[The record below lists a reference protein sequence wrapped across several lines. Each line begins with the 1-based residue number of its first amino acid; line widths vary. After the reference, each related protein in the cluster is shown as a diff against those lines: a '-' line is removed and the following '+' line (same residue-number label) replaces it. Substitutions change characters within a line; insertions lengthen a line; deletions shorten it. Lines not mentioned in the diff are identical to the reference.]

1 MMLNPVA
8 SAERTRRNTVFVDG
22 KESFMRTRAQGYAVH
37 AEKTP
42 LAPFT
47 FERRDLRPN
56 DVGIEIL

>member
-1 MMLNPVA
+1 
-8 SAERTRRNTVFVDG
+8 
-22 KESFMRTRAQGYAVH
+22 MRTKAHGYAVH

-56 DVGIEIL
+56 DVGIEILFMEIRIRWRPPCASYRSLLS